1 MSNSFDC
8 SLFRLNYL
16 KGVNKISNNI
26 NDTDLLNYAILQGI
40 INLDE
45 VRNNMKEKEKQRL
58 LSKHKYKIFQDKD
71 GRWKT
76 TVPDETK
83 KNGRRLVA
91 KSSYSELEKCIITFY
106 ASEED
111 NEYEKGKLVTM
122 RNLFP
127 EWLNYKNSHTTSTS
141 YIRRIKNDWNKYFKD
156 DPIIDIPIY
165 DLNYLILDK
174 WAHEIIKK
182 SNLTK
187 KQYYNMSMILRQ
199 VLEYALE
206 LGIIEQNHFTRV
218 KVDGKMFQ
226 HVRKPESD
234 SQVFTVEDEKH
245 ICEIAM
251 EHYKSSPKS
260 ITPLAILLNFNIG
273 LRVGE
278 LVALKWS
285 DIDKNNYIH
294 IQRMEVADYALDD
307 KGTVTR
313 CGSKIVEHT
322 KSYAGDRKIYLN
334 TNSRDILN
342 IIKKRSFSYGLYDD
356 DYIFVNSKSS
366 RLTTGSINS
375 FLYRLCDEINIDRK
389 SSHKIRKTYISS
401 LFDNGLNINK
411 IREIAG
417 HEDEKTSLNNY
428 CFDRNTDNDTEKMLD
443 NLSAVKISI

>member
-1 MSNSFDC
+1 M
-8 SLFRLNYL
+8 
-16 KGVNKISNNI
+16 
-26 NDTDLLNYAILQGI
+26 NYAISQGI

-45 VRNNMKEKEKQRL
+45 VRNNMREKEKQRL

-83 KNGRRLVA
+83 KNGRRLIA
-91 KSSYSELEKCIITFY
+91 KSTYDELEKYIITFY

-111 NEYEKGKLVTM
+111 SEYEKKKLITI
-122 RNLFP
+122 RNIFP
-127 EWLNYKNSHTTSTS
+127 DWLNYKGSHTTSTS
-141 YIRRIKNDWNKYFKD
+141 YIRRIKNDWNKFYEN
-156 DPIIDIPIY
+156 DPLIDIPIY

-182 SNLTK
+182 DTLTK
-187 KQYYNMSMILRQ
+187 KQYYNMSVIIRQ
-199 VLEYALE
+199 ILEYALE
-206 LGIIEQNHFTRV
+206 LEIIDQNPFARV
-218 KVDGKMFQ
+218 KVDSKMFR
-226 HVRKPESD
+226 HVPKPESE
-234 SQVFTVEDEKH
+234 SQIFTIEDEKC
-245 ICEIAM
+245 ICELAM
-251 EHYKSSPKS
+251 QHYQASPKS
-260 ITPLAILLNFNIG
+260 ITSLAILLNFNLG

-294 IQRMEVADYALDD
+294 IQRMEVADYILDNQ
-307 KGTVTR
+307 GNVTR
-313 CGSKIVEHT
+313 CGCKIVDHT

-334 TNSRDILN
+334 SNARNILSL
-342 IIKKRSFSYGLYDD
+342 IKKRSFLYGFYDD
-356 DYIFVNSKSS
+356 NYIFVNSNSS

-375 FLYRLCDEINIDRK
+375 FLYRLCDDINIGRK

-401 LFDNGLNINK
+401 LFDSGMNINK

-428 CFDRNTDNDTEKMLD
+428 CFDRKTDNDTEKLLD
-443 NLSAVKISI
+443 GLSSIKISI

>member
-1 MSNSFDC
+1 M
-8 SLFRLNYL
+8 
-16 KGVNKISNNI
+16 
-26 NDTDLLNYAILQGI
+26 LNYAISQGI

-45 VRNNMKEKEKQRL
+45 VRNNMREKEKQRL

-91 KSSYSELEKCIITFY
+91 KSSYNELEKYIITFY
-106 ASEED
+106 TSEED
-111 NEYEKGKLVTM
+111 IEYEKKKLITI

-127 EWLNYKNSHTTSTS
+127 EWLNYKNAHTTSTS
-141 YIRRIKNDWNKYFKD
+141 YIRRIKNDWNKYFETD
-156 DPIIDIPIY
+156 TIVDIPMC

-182 SNLTK
+182 DNLTK
-187 KQYYNMSMILRQ
+187 KQYYNMSIIIRQ
-199 VLEYALE
+199 LLEYALE
-206 LGIIEQNHFTRV
+206 LGIIEQNPFSRV
-218 KVDGKMFQ
+218 KVDGKMFR
-226 HVRKPESD
+226 HVSKPESD
-234 SQVFTVEDEKH
+234 SQVFTVEDEKC
-245 ICEIAM
+245 ICELAM
-251 EHYKSSPKS
+251 EHYKVSPKS
-260 ITPLAILLNFNIG
+260 ITPLAILLNFNLG
-273 LRVGE
+273 LRAGE
-278 LVALKWS
+278 LVALKWN
-285 DIDKNNYIH
+285 DIDKHNYIH

-307 KGTVTR
+307 KGVVTR
-313 CGSKIVEHT
+313 CGAKIVNHT

-334 TNSRDILN
+334 SNARNILS
-342 IIKKRSFSYGLYDD
+342 IIKKRSFSYGFYDD
-356 DYIFVNSKSS
+356 DYIFVNSNST

-375 FLYRLCDEINIDRK
+375 FLYKLCDEINIERK

-428 CFDRNTDNDTEKMLD
+428 CFDRRIDSDTEKMLD
-443 NLSAVKISI
+443 NLSAVKIGM